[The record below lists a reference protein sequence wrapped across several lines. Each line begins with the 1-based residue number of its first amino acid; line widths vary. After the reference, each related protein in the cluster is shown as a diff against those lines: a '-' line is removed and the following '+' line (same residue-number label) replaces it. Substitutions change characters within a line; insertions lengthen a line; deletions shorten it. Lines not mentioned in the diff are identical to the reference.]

1 MNTKLISLVV
11 VILIVVSGFFVFRKG
26 EVKKES
32 MNVDADSAINTDNS
46 NDAYVQPKSVT
57 ESAPSENTNTPVKA
71 VTTTPVKSDTQVP
84 SYLNNYIGGIVITS
98 FKPNE
103 LIKLP
108 LNVEGYSTGNGWLVS
123 EGELGSVEVFD
134 ANGKSIS
141 NAVVLRS
148 TTDWMKYPVYFKASV
163 GDREMMS
170 YIKTDTGI
178 VKFSGSEQKD
188 GKSVK
193 TISVPVRFK

>member
-11 VILIVVSGFFVFRKG
+11 VILIVVSGVFVFRKG

-32 MNVDADSAINTDNS
+32 VNVDANSAMNTDNS
-46 NDAYVQPKSVT
+46 NDPYVQSKSVT

-71 VTTTPVKSDTQVP
+71 VTTTPVKSDAPASSKSDYYV
-84 SYLNNYIGGIVITS
+84 GGIVITS
-98 FKPNE
+98 FKPND

-108 LNVEGYSTGNGWLVS
+108 LNVEGYSNGNGWAAN
-123 EGELGSVEVFD
+123 EGEVGNVEVFD

-141 NAVVLRS
+141 NVAVLRS
-148 TTDWMKYPVYFKASV
+148 ITDWMKYPVYFKASV

-170 YIKTDTGI
+170 YIKTDTGT
-178 VKFSGSEQKD
+178 VKFSTSEQKD
-188 GKSVK
+188 GKSLK
-193 TISVPVRFK
+193 TVSIPVRFK

>member
-11 VILIVVSGFFVFRKG
+11 VILIIASSVFVFKKG

-32 MNVDADSAINTDNS
+32 VNVDVNNAINT
-46 NDAYVQPKSVT
+46 
-57 ESAPSENTNTPVKA
+57 ENTVNTPV
-71 VTTTPVKSDTQVP
+71 S
-84 SYLNNYIGGIVITS
+84 SSSNYYIGGIVITS
-98 FKPNE
+98 FKPND

-108 LNVEGYSTGNGWLVS
+108 LNVEGYSNGNGWAAN
-123 EGELGSVEVFD
+123 EGEVGNVEIFD

-141 NAVVLRS
+141 NVAVLRS
-148 TTDWMKYPVYFKASV
+148 ITDWMKYPVYFKASV

-170 YIKTDTGI
+170 YIKTDTGT
-178 VKFSGSEQKD
+178 VRFSTSEQKD

-193 TISVPVRFK
+193 TVSIPVRFK